1 MAKAKS
7 FRLRPRKKLRPRG
20 LNTALGGMANYHNG
34 NRLKHNE
41 LSQDAKEMELAAKKY
56 IGHKLIPNVIV

>member
-1 MAKAKS
+1 
-7 FRLRPRKKLRPRG
+7 
-20 LNTALGGMANYHNG
+20 MANYHNG